1 VPLNSG
7 GFVLLNSERIVPT
20 SPLED
25 SLEDVFPSILGGTA
39 CAPSLESMCA
49 HKLWDNVPHPLLGTN
64 LIMLPLN

>member
-1 VPLNSG
+1 MPLNSG
-7 GFVLLNSERIVPT
+7 GFVLLNSERIATP

-49 HKLWDNVPHPLLGTN
+49 PKLWDNVPPSPLGDSLDDVC
-64 LIMLPLN
+64 P